1 MEENKLFFCSKE
13 IFSVA
18 LKIFLKSLRCYKIPH
33 GLTQGVFC
41 ARSPTYDE
49 YKKFYASK
57 PPIDVLFELR
67 PNAEFNQVVLR
78 RIQGKYVW
86 FFHRP
91 QRRSM
96 TPHTIETPVLRA
108 ENKQDHQ
115 REGNSE
121 KSFPKVLAMI

>member
-1 MEENKLFFCSKE
+1 M
-13 IFSVA
+13 
-18 LKIFLKSLRCYKIPH
+18 LKDPTWPHTRSFL
-33 GLTQGVFC
+33 
-41 ARSPTYDE
+41 RSPTYDE
-49 YKKFYASK
+49 FKKFYASK

-121 KSFPKVLAMI
+121 KNFPKVLAIAMI

>member
-1 MEENKLFFCSKE
+1 M
-13 IFSVA
+13 
-18 LKIFLKSLRCYKIPH
+18 
-33 GLTQGVFC
+33 
-41 ARSPTYDE
+41 RSPTYDE
-49 YKKFYASK
+49 DKNFYASK

-67 PNAEFNQVVLR
+67 SNAEFNQVVLR

-115 REGNSE
+115 RKGNSE
-121 KSFPKVLAMI
+121 KSFSKVLAMIYDLMGWLQPIVVKFKIFFQQVYKEVEKWLSCCNILWC